1 MTSKSGNESD
11 SPTTSDIGLTSTHV
25 PKPREKIPGY
35 IFGDVIGTG
44 AYAKVRRCYSEKF
57 KSHVAVKIVSKKSA
71 PKDYLTKF
79 LPREIQ
85 CIHKLRH
92 KNIVRV
98 LEILETERSMYIV
111 MQEAEKGDLLD
122 FINANQRKIAE
133 NDAKAYFQQILEA
146 VEHCHVKNIVHRDLK
161 CENILFDKDMVIKLS
176 DFGFAR
182 TINPES
188 VQLKTHCGSLAY
200 AAPEIVKGKDYDG
213 RISDV
218 WSLGVVLFA
227 MVNGKLPFNDTSV
240 KNLLAAINK
249 GITFQSNVSEACR
262 DLITAMLMTDCARRA
277 KIKDLLKHSWFD
289 PDASSTYRNCPTPS
303 PREGAVARDEKH
315 FIKTPNPSP
324 MNTPRGTPEY
334 QQPMDVTP
342 GTSPCSTP
350 GPYTTADE
358 GSGEFTGPASEKMSV
373 QEV

>member
-1 MTSKSGNESD
+1 MATTAGNNSPASTVSAGSGSTSNGA
-11 SPTTSDIGLTSTHV
+11 SPAPP

-57 KSHVAVKIVSKKSA
+57 KCNVAVKIVSKKNA

-92 KNIVRV
+92 KHIVRM

-111 MQEAEKGDLLD
+111 MQEAENGDLLD
-122 FINANQRKIAE
+122 FINANHRKIAE
-133 NDAKAYFQQILEA
+133 KDAKVYFKQILEA
-146 VEHCHVKNIVHRDLK
+146 VEHCHVKNVVHRDLK
-161 CENILFDKDMVIKLS
+161 CENILFDKDMMIKLS

-182 TINPES
+182 TINPEAC
-188 VQLKTHCGSLAY
+188 QLKTHCGSLAY

-213 RISDV
+213 RISDI

-249 GITFQSNVSEACR
+249 GITFQSRVSEGCR
-262 DLITAMLMTDCARRA
+262 EVITSMLMPDTTKRTT
-277 KIKDLLKHSWFD
+277 IKDLLQHNWF
-289 PDASSTYRNCPTPS
+289 STEDNSALTCATPS
-303 PREGAVARDEKH
+303 PRETEVARDDAKQFMH
-315 FIKTPNPSP
+315 TPRPSP
-324 MNTPRGTPEY
+324 RNSGEPVSEAPQETSSA
-334 QQPMDVTP
+334 
-342 GTSPCSTP
+342 GTSDELSSVATEST
-350 GPYTTADE
+350 
-358 GSGEFTGPASEKMSV
+358 SL
-373 QEV
+373 